1 MEQAGRLEPEWYA
14 VHVRSRH
21 EFQVVRRLAIKGIE
35 TFLPTMEKL
44 KRWKDR
50 KKMIAFPLFSG
61 YIFVHMPRKAQE
73 IMNVLKI
80 RGVVR
85 LLGSEAGRPDPIPDS
100 QIDTLKK
107 VLANRDEF
115 DLYPYLN
122 KGQKVRIT
130 KGPLS
135 GVEGEL
141 SEKQGKQML
150 VLAVDVLQ
158 QGVAVKVSAS
168 EVERI

>member
-1 MEQAGRLEPEWYA
+1 
-14 VHVRSRH
+14 
-21 EFQVVRRLAIKGIE
+21 
-35 TFLPTMEKL
+35 
-44 KRWKDR
+44 
-50 KKMIAFPLFSG
+50 MISFPLFSG
-61 YIFVHMPRKAQE
+61 YIFVHIPKKARE

-80 RGVVR
+80 KGVIR
-85 LLGSEAGRPDPIPDS
+85 LLGSEAGRPDSIPDS

-107 VLANRDEF
+107 VLANRDEL
-115 DLYPYLN
+115 DLYPYLK

-150 VLAVDVLQ
+150 VLAVDVLR
-158 QGVAVKVSAS
+158 QGVALTINAS
-168 EVERI
+168 EVERV